1 MKKFVTDTM
10 LMPTYVS
17 RFSCIGGD
25 CEDTCCAGWG
35 VTLDKESF
43 LQYQSSFDPV
53 LRPLFSRHVKR
64 YAASKSDLDY
74 GHIELQGDA
83 CRSCSMLSET
93 KLCRIQERLGE
104 AALSNTCAYYPRT
117 IHRFGDLHQMVLSL
131 SCPEAARLAL
141 LAEDAFDLQGE
152 ERTAPLD
159 YITEVKP
166 SGGLS
171 VEAMEDV
178 RTLLFQILRS
188 PDATLSD
195 RLKLIGR
202 SCDRLTD
209 LISQQRTGELPALLL
224 SIEEDLDSGAAM
236 APLAVQGEHT
246 NLQAEVAAGLFLAAW
261 KATELP
267 HVRQVLGEAALG
279 LGIREGEPVDDHA
292 LVRAYQEGLRRL
304 GPALETVPW
313 LLEHYFLNEALRE
326 VFPWGQESPRQ
337 HFTSLVIRF
346 ALLRLLLA
354 GRAAA
359 RETPLTPAELAETIQ
374 VACRRYQHDVNFTK
388 YALQSLALSGWDSLE
403 RLQALL

>member
-1 MKKFVTDTM
+1 
-10 LMPTYVS
+10 
-17 RFSCIGGD
+17 
-25 CEDTCCAGWG
+25 
-35 VTLDKESF
+35 
-43 LQYQSSFDPV
+43 
-53 LRPLFSRHVKR
+53 
-64 YAASKSDLDY
+64 
-74 GHIELQGDA
+74 
-83 CRSCSMLSET
+83 
-93 KLCRIQERLGE
+93 
-104 AALSNTCAYYPRT
+104 
-117 IHRFGDLHQMVLSL
+117 
-131 SCPEAARLAL
+131 
-141 LAEDAFDLQGE
+141 
-152 ERTAPLD
+152 
-159 YITEVKP
+159 
-166 SGGLS
+166 
-171 VEAMEDV
+171 
-178 RTLLFQILRS
+178 
-188 PDATLSD
+188 
-195 RLKLIGR
+195 
-202 SCDRLTD
+202 
-209 LISQQRTGELPALLL
+209 
-224 SIEEDLDSGAAM
+224 M

-279 LGIREGEPVDDHA
+279 LGIREGEPVDDLA

-374 VACRRYQHDVNFTK
+374 VVCRRYQHDVNFTK
-388 YALQSLALSGWDSLE
+388 YALQGLARSGWDSLE